1 MSDIEQKKN
10 EKSYEF
16 LKETIKEKP
25 IDKKKIMKHILRILA
40 SGGLFGLAA
49 SAVLLLAAPEIR
61 KNIEGKQEESQIQ
74 FPADTENSEENT
86 KNNIPEEQSSE
97 AGSQPA
103 AEEELTP
110 EKYQKLF
117 ADVFAT
123 AQEAKKSMV
132 RVRGSKN
139 DEEWFQD
146 VYKRQV
152 KS

>member
-1 MSDIEQKKN
+1 M
-10 EKSYEF
+10 
-16 LKETIKEKP
+16 
-25 IDKKKIMKHILRILA
+25 A

-74 FPADTENSEENT
+74 FPSDTENSEENT

-117 ADVFAT
+117 ADVLPLP
-123 AQEAKKSMV
+123 KKL
-132 RVRGSKN
+132 KN
-139 DEEWFQD
+139 LW
-146 VYKRQV
+146 
-152 KS
+152 

>member
-1 MSDIEQKKN
+1 MEQKKN

-25 IDKKKIMKHILRILA
+25 IDKKKINETYSQDFGIRGTFWTGSIGSFIIGSTGNYKKHR
-40 SGGLFGLAA
+40 
-49 SAVLLLAAPEIR
+49 
-61 KNIEGKQEESQIQ
+61 GKTRTVTNTVPS
-74 FPADTENSEENT
+74 DTENSEENT

-117 ADVFAT
+117 ADVLPLP
-123 AQEAKKSMV
+123 KKL
-132 RVRGSKN
+132 KN
-139 DEEWFQD
+139 LW
-146 VYKRQV
+146 
-152 KS
+152 